1 MADTHDRTIPAT
13 PRRREQARRQGLGA
27 AADLPAWAAS
37 AAVAILLLPAWARQ
51 TIPAAR
57 DALGE
62 AVTAAVAVN
71 RGAGA
76 GFSWAF
82 AAALLLPTVGLLAA
96 SAVAGLAVRFACD
109 GLSWR
114 PGRAAV
120 DPQRIN
126 PLAGLGRIFSGG
138 TLATLL
144 MAAAGLAVIVVAG
157 FVLARPLAGLQS
169 RAVEPG
175 DLGGVA
181 VAAWRAMAGLALTAV
196 VLAAGQ
202 WLLARRRFERSIRMT
217 PTELA
222 EEQKELQADPRVK
235 LLQRQRQPAGRAQS
249 ASGTS

>member
-27 AADLPAWAAS
+27 PADPPAWAAS
-37 AAVAILLLPAWARQ
+37 AGVAILLLPAWARH

-57 DALGE
+57 DAIGE

-71 RGAGA
+71 RGV

-82 AAALLLPTVGLLAA
+82 AAALLMPTVGLLTA

-109 GLSWR
+109 GLSWQ
-114 PGRAAV
+114 PGRMRF

-126 PLAGLGRIFSGG
+126 PLAGLGRIFSRG

-144 MAAAGLAVIVVAG
+144 TAAAGLAMIVATG
-157 FVLARPLAGLQS
+157 FVAARPLAVLQQ
-169 RAVEPG
+169 RAAEPG
-175 DLGGVA
+175 DVGGVA
-181 VAAWRAMAGLALTAV
+181 VVAWRAMAGLAFTAAA
-196 VLAAGQ
+196 LAFGQ

>member
-27 AADLPAWAAS
+27 PADLPAWAAS
-37 AAVAILLLPAWARQ
+37 AGVAILLLPAWARQ
-51 TIPAAR
+51 SMPAAR
-57 DALGE
+57 DALCE
-62 AVTAAVAVN
+62 AITAAVAVD
-71 RGAGA
+71 RGA
-76 GFSWAF
+76 GFSWTL
-82 AAALLLPTVGLLAA
+82 AAAMLLPTVGLLTA

-120 DPQRIN
+120 DPRRIN
-126 PLAGLGRIFSGG
+126 PLAGLGRIFSRG

-144 MAAAGLAVIVVAG
+144 TASAGLAVIVVAG
-157 FVLARPLAGLQS
+157 FVLARPLAALQQ
-169 RAVEPG
+169 RAVAAG

-181 VAAWRAMAGLALTAV
+181 VVAWRAMAGLVVTAAA
-196 VLAAGQ
+196 LAAGQ

-235 LLQRQRQPAGRAQS
+235 LLQRQRQPAGRGRPQPT
-249 ASGTS
+249 SGTS